1 MRGRFRQSSIF
12 FYCADRLH
20 ASSSMRVDFPIVS
33 SKRDGTAFCS
43 SHLALDLLVEWRD
56 GCLESGP
63 ALPASAFG
71 RSSPIRGGGF
81 SLLPFALGFIHRPFC
96 SPPCVASHL
105 DVALF
110 PSRPSHLDHRLWAS
124 VPDRP
129 DSKRPIFPFRCPR
142 RRRGLK
148 GLSDAQSSDEEE
160 LFPLCL
166 DSTFI
171 PTPCS
176 SERRGI
182 WTTRTTQAD
191 LKATLDP
198 TRAPKSRL
206 EAKGAAR
213 KGRKRAQEGE
223 RRRLERMAAG
233 FGRAEVVL
241 PRMKREEQLVRHK
254 RSRRV
259 LPVVRR

>member
-105 DVALF
+105 DAALF
-110 PSRPSHLDHRLWAS
+110 PSRPPTWTIA
-124 VPDRP
+124 
-129 DSKRPIFPFRCPR
+129 F
-142 RRRGLK
+142 GL
-148 GLSDAQSSDEEE
+148 LS
-160 LFPLCL
+160 L
-166 DSTFI
+166 T
-171 PTPCS
+171 
-176 SERRGI
+176 
-182 WTTRTTQAD
+182 
-191 LKATLDP
+191 DP
-198 TRAPKSRL
+198 TRN
-206 EAKGAAR
+206 AR
-213 KGRKRAQEGE
+213 SFPFDVHVEGE
-223 RRRLERMAAG
+223 A
-233 FGRAEVVL
+233 
-241 PRMKREEQLVRHK
+241 
-254 RSRRV
+254 
-259 LPVVRR
+259 